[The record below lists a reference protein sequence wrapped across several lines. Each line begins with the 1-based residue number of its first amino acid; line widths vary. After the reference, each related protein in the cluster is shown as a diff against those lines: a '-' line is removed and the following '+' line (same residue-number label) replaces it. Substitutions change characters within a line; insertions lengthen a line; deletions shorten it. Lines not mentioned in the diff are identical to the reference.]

1 MIAGQLEIQLMAN
14 MARLVSDM
22 DNAKRTVGST
32 VDTMNKVLGT
42 IGVGVSFAGIAAMV
56 KGVAD
61 VGDKLNDLRKI
72 TGLTVN
78 ELGGL
83 DKMAKLNGT
92 DLDAVAKAIGIMS
105 KNMSAGERVF
115 NLMGITV
122 KDTNGKLRDSNQVFL
137 EIAEKFSRYQDGAA
151 KSALAAEL
159 FGKSGRDLIPLL
171 SEGRTKLEEAAEAH
185 RKYSGFTNESAE
197 LADKFNDEMTI
208 LQGRVSGV
216 KNRFVNDLLPTLT
229 DITGAFVGATNKVN
243 EFSFSGNVLGP
254 VLKSLAHAGYL
265 VFDTFNGIARSIG
278 GAIAQAAALVS
289 LDYQRYIDIGNEIDR
304 LNAESR
310 ASYDDFVD
318 SLYNGDK
325 ALQEATA
332 SQAALNDQQKLQP
345 PTLEKIAGAQKE
357 TVTEAQ
363 RFIDALQKEARETGV
378 TGTALTRLRAQYL
391 GVSDAAGVYIDE
403 IERKNRAQR
412 LEEMAT
418 QDIVKGLERYKK
430 LNDETKTA
438 LEKYQDQ
445 VQYINEA
452 RNATDGTAISQETY
466 NRALQKAQEEFD
478 KTRDTGKSALNELDQ
493 YAVQA
498 ARNIQTSLANFLFD
512 PFNDGLKGMVTGT
525 LNAVRRLAAE
535 FTALRI
541 AQGLGLQQLFD
552 GLAGSAAGSAAGTAA
567 GGSST
572 LSTALSLGNIGSS
585 ALSLF
590 RGGFGAN
597 SLVGGALSLMPG
609 NIGAFGSGLAG
620 DAMGGLI
627 SGGFSSSAASA
638 ASMGASLA
646 AISGPLLAAF
656 AATQG
661 LKMLAGNKR
670 LGGTFGNIMNTIGDI
685 PIIGD
690 MIPIIPI
697 INGLFGRGPLKQK
710 ETQLTGDVGLDGL
723 LSAYLTTNFKA
734 KGGLLVGSKRDFA
747 GVNLLTGVAETDN
760 KKLQGIADGMLPYA
774 TNLSNTLKSSV
785 LEITTQIKTVS
796 DALNI
801 SLDPL
806 KDFRHQINLISE
818 SGKALTDEQITG
830 EITSIGDDIVT
841 KLVPSIRDLSKNGE
855 TALQT
860 FSRLGNEFTTLSNAA
875 SLILK
880 LTSSDARA
888 FISGSTYQGRTA
900 FIDAAGGID
909 ALSQKVSFF
918 AQNFLTSAE
927 QLAPV
932 NEHVNAELAK
942 LGLSTNITKD
952 QFRDLVQSF
961 GQVNGISEKTLQA
974 LLALAPAFVQVRDQA
989 KSLMSEAFTGLQSA
1003 VESERTKITRQYNSN
1018 LTDVNAHIDDITQ
1031 SIGKLSN
1038 LSDALKATV
1047 SDIFPVTRDAAKR
1060 QIQDAIASARSGG
1073 MLPDAD
1079 SLRGALGVL
1088 GKIDPGS
1095 YGSALDYAREQARTA
1110 NLVADLGKLTDG
1122 QLTVEQRSLSA
1133 LIDQRTALTTGFEQE
1148 TARLDGLLTQ
1158 GQAQIDALNGIKT
1171 NIVPLSDALAKFNSA
1186 IVSAGGVA
1194 GSGSAMAGTE
1204 SAYNPNITP
1213 QQIRDFV
1220 ATPGITEMDIYNKA
1234 RDSGVGFGQ
1243 YAAATGS
1250 NIVDLYAW
1258 ADAHGLPRFAS
1269 GGFHRGGLR
1278 IVGENG
1284 PELEYT
1290 PPSRIFNNA
1299 DARSII
1305 NPQQNKDLIDAI
1317 KELKDQLIRVEANT
1331 RAGAVHGSTTAGI
1344 LKRVTPDGDK
1354 IATGTA

>member
-1 MIAGQLEIQLMAN
+1 MTDIATLGIKVDAREVDRGRASLDQLSNSGDKAEQSTRKLASASEILAG
-14 MARLVSDM
+14 A
-22 DNAKRTVGST
+22 
-32 VDTMNKVLGT
+32 LGRVTGILAT
-42 IGVGVSFAGIAAMV
+42 IGVSRFIAESSALYQRYDQLGLILGVVGTNTGNLRSEIDKTVESVKNQGISMIESRQTVLKLMQANLDLSNATKLATLAQDAATIGNINSSQALDTLIHGVTTAQIDVLRTIGINVNFEQSYKRLADSLGVTTNQLTENQKMQARLNETLSKAPDIAGAYAASMENAGKIMKSTDRLAENLRV
-56 KGVAD
+56 QLGEIFGEAALMGAVNYKNEL
-61 VGDKLNDLRKI
+61 DKLNDQVGQLSKD
-72 TGLTVN
+72 GSL
-78 ELGGL
+78 
-83 DKMAKLNGT
+83 
-92 DLDAVAKAIGIMS
+92 KAW
-105 KNMSAGERVF
+105 
-115 NLMGITV
+115 
-122 KDTNGKLRDSNQVFL
+122 
-137 EIAEKFSRYQDGAA
+137 
-151 KSALAAEL
+151 
-159 FGKSGRDLIPLL
+159 GRDVAM
-171 SEGRTKLEEAAEAH
+171 T
-185 RKYSGFTNESAE
+185 
-197 LADKFNDEMTI
+197 LA
-208 LQGRVSGV
+208 
-216 KNRFVNDLLPTLT
+216 
-229 DITGAFVGATNKVN
+229 
-243 EFSFSGNVLGP
+243 
-254 VLKSLAHAGYL
+254 
-265 VFDTFNGIARSIG
+265 
-278 GAIAQAAALVS
+278 
-289 LDYQRYIDIGNEIDR
+289 
-304 LNAESR
+304 
-310 ASYDDFVD
+310 
-318 SLYNGDK
+318 
-325 ALQEATA
+325 
-332 SQAALNDQQKLQP
+332 
-345 PTLEKIAGAQKE
+345 
-357 TVTEAQ
+357 
-363 RFIDALQKEARETGV
+363 
-378 TGTALTRLRAQYL
+378 
-391 GVSDAAGVYIDE
+391 
-403 IERKNRAQR
+403 
-412 LEEMAT
+412 
-418 QDIVKGLERYKK
+418 
-430 LNDETKTA
+430 
-438 LEKYQDQ
+438 Q
-445 VQYINEA
+445 VADVA
-452 RNATDGTAISQETY
+452 RNATNIVGGLISTAVVNVQNILKGDFRAVFEASRQAGVNLRMQLEDANHYQDALEKRFAVQDMLTKQVTGYNNNLRQERNNLEQNTTATEKLTKAKHELTLEMLRQQESTKFTIDLDNEVKRVTKDVMTEQEKYNAKVEELDRIKPYLTVETY
-466 NRALQKAQEEFD
+466 NRALQKAQDELD
-478 KTRDTGKSALNELDQ
+478 KTRQVTQTSTDSISQLWI
-493 YAVQA
+493 QA
-498 ARNIQTSLANFLFD
+498 GRNIQTTLSNSIFD
-512 PFNDGLKGMVTGT
+512 FFNGGLKNMLQNVKNTV
-525 LNAVRRLAAE
+525 LRIAAE
-535 FTALRI
+535 FASLKI
-541 AQGLGLQQLFD
+541 SQAIGLDKIFSPG
-552 GLAGSAAGSAAGTAA
+552 AAASGGAANF
-567 GGSST
+567 
-572 LSTALSLGNIGSS
+572 SLGNILSAGSNLFSSAGGGIGSLIGRGASALGFTSFGAGASGAASAGVFGAGGLNFLGGAGTAIGAGSEFGAAATMGAGLSS
-585 ALSLF
+585 AL
-590 RGGFGAN
+590 
-597 SLVGGALSLMPG
+597 
-609 NIGAFGSGLAG
+609 GSVAG
-620 DAMGGLI
+620 P
-627 SGGFSSSAASA
+627 
-638 ASMGASLA
+638 A
-646 AISGPLLAAF
+646 AIALI
-656 AATQG
+656 ATQG
-661 LKMLAGNKR
+661 LKMLAGSKR
-670 LGGTFGNIMNTIGDI
+670 LGGAFGNVMNTIGDI

-760 KKLQGIADGMLPYA
+760 KKLQSIADSMLPYA
-774 TNLSNTLKSSV
+774 GNLANTLKSSV
-785 LEITTQIKTVS
+785 LEITTQVKTVS

-1110 NLVADLGKLTDG
+1110 NLVADLGKLTDD

-1133 LIDQRTALTTGFEQE
+1133 LIDQRTALTAGFEQE

-1290 PPSRIFNNA
+1290 PPSRIFNSA
-1299 DARSII
+1299 DTRSFI